1 MEPPE
6 CPVCLQPYEF
16 AGDSVPRV
24 LPCGHSTCE
33 SCLCALPR
41 RPAAPSTVRCPA
53 CNILVRIPDLG
64 PSALPKNIDL
74 LRFCSPDYRSLDRET
89 SPNPNSKPNPYPILL
104 PLPWTEDLYAKWKD
118 LVLPHDSI
126 SLVTFESGLGTAT
139 ASLYCSS
146 SSHRNRKAILL
157 PLDTLSSFSA
167 KRGRLRPSY
176 LARVMNSLQQM
187 GEDGMNQLRLLM
199 NASSS
204 CRRGISSVF
213 GLWMDPEEEISRLF
227 IVCERFEKGVL
238 DVLTEKMNIN
248 DVVAFSMMAMEMCEA
263 VMALHS
269 ECFVCGCLL
278 PDCFVF
284 DEHGHCILDLS
295 RVLVSGKRIR
305 LMMSGCTSVSD
316 SAVFASPEVVISLQ
330 GSLSSSDCG
339 FDDFVGYGSDVW
351 SLACA
356 IAMILLGD
364 AMLGN
369 ELFQRFCDNFARDP
383 SGHFKEILFDHYE
396 VWKENLVSKLEALL
410 LETKLESLLQVL
422 TSSLSYQPQNRPQ
435 VKELWSC
442 IRSLLTKTQ
451 VASLAATDSSEV
463 KENFVSCLIIG
474 DMCLVLPETNNL
486 STKLATGGALVE
498 HFNIG
503 QVCTGRHMVKCMKQD
518 EVDAEHSERLDVN
531 DFNSISIEAHHDCI
545 TALAIGGGYLFSA
558 SFDKT
563 IKMWFLQDFSL
574 VQTLKG
580 HEHKIMAMVV
590 IDGAQPLCISGDSS
604 SGIFVWRIS
613 NSSSQEL
620 LKSWYEHDD
629 WRYSGIHSL
638 VASGTSH
645 LYSGGG
651 DKSVKAW
658 SLQDYSLSC
667 VMTGHKSTVSSL
679 AVSDGVLYSGSWD
692 GTIRLWSLYD
702 HSLLSE
708 LSDNTTGGSYPLL
721 SLSVNHHLVISSY
734 EDGCVKVWRND
745 MFVKSI
751 KIQKGAIF
759 ALHVD
764 SKWMCTGGWDMTV
777 SIQELIEDELQVDV
791 RPVASLIFDSVITS
805 LLHWHGKLFV
815 GFSNKIKVFHTS
827 S

>member
-74 LRFCSPDYRSLDRET
+74 LRFCSPDYRSLDIET
-89 SPNPNSKPNPYPILL
+89 SPNPIPNQILIPISSHSPGPKTSTPNGKTWFFPMIPSLQSPSSLDWEL
-104 PLPWTEDLYAKWKD
+104 PLLLFTLHP
-118 LVLPHDSI
+118 PPI
-126 SLVTFESGLGTAT
+126 GT
-139 ASLYCSS
+139 
-146 SSHRNRKAILL
+146 
-157 PLDTLSSFSA
+157 
-167 KRGRLRPSY
+167 
-176 LARVMNSLQQM
+176 QM
-187 GEDGMNQLRLLM
+187 GEDRMNQLRLLM

-204 CRRGISSVF
+204 CRRGISRVF

-227 IVCERFEKGVL
+227 IVCERFEKGGL

-248 DVVAFSMMAMEMCEA
+248 DVVAFAMMAMEMCEA
-263 VMALHS
+263 VMTLHS
-269 ECFVCGCLL
+269 ECIVCGCLL

-295 RVLVSGKRIR
+295 RVLVSGKRIHVT
-305 LMMSGCTSVSD
+305 SGCTSVSD
-316 SAVFASPEVVISLQ
+316 SAIFASPEVVVSLQ

-369 ELFQRFCDNFARDP
+369 ELFQGFCDNFARGP

-451 VASLAATDSSEV
+451 VASLAAMDASEV
-463 KENFVSCLIIG
+463 KENFVICLIIG
-474 DMCLVLPETNNL
+474 DMYLMPPETDNL
-486 STKLATGGALVE
+486 STKLATGAALVE
-498 HFNIG
+498 HFNVG
-503 QVCTGRHMVKCMKQD
+503 QVCTGIHMVECMNQD
-518 EVDAEHSERLDVN
+518 EVDAEHSERLDDN
-531 DFNSISIEAHHDCI
+531 DFNSISIDAHHDCI
-545 TALAIGGGYLFSA
+545 TALAVGGGYLFSA

-590 IDGAQPLCISGDSS
+590 VDGAQPLCISGDSS

-620 LKSWYEHDD
+620 LKSWYEHND

-815 GFSNKIKVFHTS
+815 GFSNKIKVFYTS

>member
-563 IKMWFLQDFSL
+563 IKMWFLQD
-574 VQTLKG
+574 
-580 HEHKIMAMVV
+580 
-590 IDGAQPLCISGDSS
+590 
-604 SGIFVWRIS
+604 
-613 NSSSQEL
+613 
-620 LKSWYEHDD
+620 
-629 WRYSGIHSL
+629 
-638 VASGTSH
+638 
-645 LYSGGG
+645 
-651 DKSVKAW
+651 
-658 SLQDYSLSC
+658 YSLSC